1 MKKIILCLLALHV
14 AGAAAFPFMIGARV
28 STPQIASVSLS
39 WRPTELWFVQV
50 EPGVGGGK
58 AALGIGGSWG
68 YHFGL
73 GLKSSLLY
81 TWGKTWGNVE
91 TGQTY
96 AEMIKIWT
104 HPRHD
109 WNALVDDGGCM
120 AWGCSHLKTGSG
132 GIMALPHLGNW
143 EIGARLLESLDTPV
157 TVLYRPPRQPYL
169 EDFLVQ
175 RRRNR
180 ILRPVPIDLSGIREA
195 EAALQRDEIVM
206 IIADQVPKRWKS
218 SGVIAPF
225 FGQPAVTMKLINRL
239 ARRHKVPV
247 GFYYIYRTG
256 ETPPYKAA
264 CFLAEPEIASDD
276 PQEAAVALNHCLER
290 CIRAHPEQY
299 QWVYRRFVKA
309 VSETENPYHRPRAG
323 K

>member
-1 MKKIILCLLALHV
+1 MQRFLVIGLLKSLGALPFSWLQALGRGIGRLMYRLDGRNAHNANVNVALC
-14 AGAAAFPFMIGARV
+14 FPE
-28 STPQIASVSLS
+28 LS
-39 WRPTELWFVQV
+39 AEAQ
-50 EPGVGGGK
+50 
-58 AALGIGGSWG
+58 AALARQ
-68 YHFGL
+68 
-73 GLKSSLLY
+73 SLI
-81 TWGKTWGNVE
+81 E

-120 AWGCSHLKTGSG
+120 AWGCSHLKTGRG

-143 EIGARLLESLDTPV
+143 EIGARLLESLNTPV

-180 ILRPVPIDLSGIREA
+180 ILRPVPVDLSGIREA
-195 EAALQRDEIVM
+195 EAALQRNEIVM
-206 IIADQVPKRWKS
+206 IIADQVPKKWKS

-247 GFYYIYRTG
+247 AFYYIYRTAQ
-256 ETPPYKAA
+256 TPPYKAA

-276 PQEAAVALNHCLER
+276 PQEAAVALNHSLER

-309 VSETENPYHRPRAG
+309 GAEMENPYHRH
-323 K
+323 